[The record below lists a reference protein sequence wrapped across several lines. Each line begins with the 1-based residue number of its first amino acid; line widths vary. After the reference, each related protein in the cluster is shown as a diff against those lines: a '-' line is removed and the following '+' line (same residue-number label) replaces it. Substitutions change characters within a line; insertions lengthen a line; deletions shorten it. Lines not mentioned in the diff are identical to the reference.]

1 MATVVDLSGNSPIY
15 LGTDSTLSKQ
25 QLITSNQ
32 QTFNWSTAVAAPPIA
47 KSISVNNAVP
57 MSATLLW
64 ITKLTVAGVDATKFI
79 NMRFIVGH
87 SIYIQEIDKANNFM
101 QFNVT
106 SATPTDLGTYF
117 SVAVTGVAVGGSIV
131 NSRNVIV
138 IGY

>member
-79 NMRFIVGH
+79 NMRFIVG
-87 SIYIQEIDKANNFM
+87 QANNFM